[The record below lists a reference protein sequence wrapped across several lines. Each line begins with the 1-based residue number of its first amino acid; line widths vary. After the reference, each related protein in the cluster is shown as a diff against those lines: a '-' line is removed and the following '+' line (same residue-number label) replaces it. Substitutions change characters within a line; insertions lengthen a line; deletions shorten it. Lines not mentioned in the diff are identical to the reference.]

1 MEFSMQMAKLGLQAK
16 MVFYRDSKRYVIK
29 AGSTIVAD
37 TFKSCSKGMAAFRN
51 EVIANKKLA
60 MRNGELFTLL
70 QDIEIP
76 EVSCSPSGAASFCAG
91 TSFQGTEAW
100 ADKDGNKYPSEWW
113 K

>member
-1 MEFSMQMAKLGLQAK
+1 
-16 MVFYRDSKRYVIK
+16 
-29 AGSTIVAD
+29 
-37 TFKSCSKGMAAFRN
+37 MAAFRN

-113 K
+113 KE